1 MERTQIDTIK
11 EEIEEEAKDK
21 IMIVKM
27 RNKEIIIEGRV
38 EVETIVSKRIIERRV
53 ILIMIH

>member
-1 MERTQIDTIK
+1 MERTQIDTLK
-11 EEIEEEAKDK
+11 EEIEEEVKDK

-27 RNKEIIIEGRV
+27 RNKEIIIEEKV
-38 EVETIVSKRIIERRV
+38 EVETIVSKMIIGRRV